1 MSTCFPICPRKRT
14 YLPILELLPRPALGE
29 RRHRGLA
36 HRFVAVRRAADVA
49 DELRELR
56 EQRQRER
63 PFSVVK

>member
-1 MSTCFPICPRKRT
+1 MGSPIGRISGVPKSRHA
-14 YLPILELLPRPALGE
+14 LIPAAL
-29 RRHRGLA
+29 
-36 HRFVAVRRAADVA
+36 VAVRRAADVA